1 MCLVTPWNQD
11 NDTPPT
17 PVLGGATS
25 DATVWIAHTDRYR
38 HDRFCDQITMPTP
51 TGPSREELPL
61 MSQELQ
67 TEDVE
72 GTAEAS
78 HANDETVIE
87 LVVRYV
93 LSRHDAD
100 PSAFF
105 NHVTERWGELTQRG
119 ATGAFVVQ
127 SRQEVHMHTSC
138 FATDDPNHYVAEA
151 LHHLGAALDDLPAGV
166 GAACRGISVDVLS
179 GTEHIE
185 RLANLPDE

>member
-1 MCLVTPWNQD
+1 
-11 NDTPPT
+11 
-17 PVLGGATS
+17 
-25 DATVWIAHTDRYR
+25 
-38 HDRFCDQITMPTP
+38 
-51 TGPSREELPL
+51 

-72 GTAEAS
+72 GTSEAS

-93 LSRHDAD
+93 LSGPDTD

-105 NHVTERWGELTQRG
+105 DHVAERWGELTQRG
-119 ATGAFVVQ
+119 ATGAFVVR

-138 FATDDPNHYVAEA
+138 FATDDPNRYVAEA
-151 LHHLGAALDDLPAGV
+151 LHHLGEALDSLPGGAGTV
-166 GAACRGISVDVLS
+166 CRGISVDVLS

-185 RLANLPDE
+185 RLANLPDA